1 MKIIAFVFASVAAI
15 KVREEPSFKVEVKS
29 FAENGH
35 VSSCKDG
42 DTAKVNYTG
51 RLTDGKVFDSSIKDG
66 IADPFKFTIG
76 ASQVIK
82 CWDMAVFQMQPGEK
96 ATVTCPPNLA
106 YGEEGAGDTIGPNAT
121 LIFDIDVLDCETGF

>member
-1 MKIIAFVFASVAAI
+1 MKFISLAIATVAAI

-29 FAENGH
+29 YGENGH

-51 RLTDGKVFDSSIKDG
+51 RLPDGKVFDSSIKDG

-82 CWDMAVFQMQPGEK
+82 CWDMAVF
-96 ATVTCPPNLA
+96 
-106 YGEEGAGDTIGPNAT
+106 
-121 LIFDIDVLDCETGF
+121 